1 MHLTFPPPRK
11 LREKRSRLVF
21 VLNSPTQREIFIRS
35 YKEMERLRGVR
46 REERR
51 VDEET
56 DRRGAN
62 RVCVSPY
69 VSVYLPAHSSVTKH
83 DERTSLCWQIMA
95 VLRSSRQH

>member
-51 VDEET
+51 VE
-56 DRRGAN
+56 RRQTGGEQIGF
-62 RVCVSPY
+62 VC
-69 VSVYLPAHSSVTKH
+69 LH
-83 DERTSLCWQIMA
+83 M
-95 VLRSSRQH
+95 